1 MTKYNYLCISLSICP
16 MKVGD
21 DDETDAAASMP
32 QDYGEMDID
41 TIMNG
46 KV

>member
-1 MTKYNYLCISLSICP
+1 MNLNDKLYITLSICP
-16 MKVGD
+16 LKLGD
-21 DDETDAAASMP
+21 DDETDGAASMP